1 MGAVIKWLII
11 ALFLTINQM
20 QFIVVE
26 REVIVANFRKTKLLS
41 LCVLAVIECIQ
52 HTLVTLYYEK
62 HQV

>member
-11 ALFLTINQM
+11 AIFLTITQK
-20 QFIVVE
+20 QFFVVE
-26 REVIVANFRKTKLLS
+26 REVFVANLKKTNRLN
-41 LCVLAVIECIQ
+41 LCVLAVIVCIQ